1 MRKRG
6 LIPIPRGCDTGRGG
20 WGGWGVCL
28 MARKRSLRTLHS
40 QGPSRGHSHPE
51 HSNLLWTQP
60 GSHGYLCMED
70 FSLSSTVSALPLC
83 PEGFTVSKKISN
95 LELVSSFYRLECSGI
110 RKSQCTGTP
119 DSPAIPI
126 PIHQMSKVRPTVG
139 GSHLRDVEPERC
151 LTDGVHSSPSA

>member
-1 MRKRG
+1 M
-6 LIPIPRGCDTGRGG
+6 C
-20 WGGWGVCL
+20 
-28 MARKRSLRTLHS
+28 
-40 QGPSRGHSHPE
+40 
-51 HSNLLWTQP
+51 
-60 GSHGYLCMED
+60 
-70 FSLSSTVSALPLC
+70 LSSTVSALPLC

-126 PIHQMSKVRPTVG
+126 PNHQMSKARPTVG